1 MASQIESVGWPVRM
15 ILRFCIA
22 NEINNGVDLV
32 GFAIDGQ
39 HAVIVEDSSFG
50 MKL

>member
-1 MASQIESVGWPVRM
+1 MASQIESVGSPVRM
-15 ILRFCIA
+15 ILHFCVA

-39 HAVIVEDSSFG
+39 RAVVVEIA
-50 MKL
+50 LLV